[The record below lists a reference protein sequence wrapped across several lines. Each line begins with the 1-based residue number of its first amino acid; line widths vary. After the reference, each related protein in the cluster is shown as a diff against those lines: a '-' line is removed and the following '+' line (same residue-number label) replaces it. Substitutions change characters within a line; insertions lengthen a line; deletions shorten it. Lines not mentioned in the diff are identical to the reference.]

1 MHTFLL
7 LVVAVMG
14 LCLSTLPTPAKAND
28 AFSIPNTSSIT
39 LEDSDRS
46 YKVFIKL
53 PNSYQ
58 ENDPAQ
64 YYPVVYMT
72 DAMYNFQVVSGV
84 TRLPMNMRN
93 MQQAILVGVDWQEG
107 MSPAASRIRDY
118 TPSSD
123 ESWKRKTG
131 EAERHLHFIANK
143 LMPHINKTYRT
154 IPSQNTLVGHSLGG
168 LFGAYSLLT
177 QPELFSHYLLSS
189 PSLWFNDKQLMKQ
202 FRSSDFMLKSINA
215 KVFIAIGEYETAELT
230 DFGHDMVNDAKEFKA
245 ILEQKNRLSAT
256 QGINIKL
263 QVIAEADHSM
273 AFPTAAIQ
281 GLSWFL
287 PQQNSLALH

>member
-1 MHTFLL
+1 M
-7 LVVAVMG
+7 
-14 LCLSTLPTPAKAND
+14 
-28 AFSIPNTSSIT
+28 
-39 LEDSDRS
+39 
-46 YKVFIKL
+46 
-53 PNSYQ
+53 
-58 ENDPAQ
+58 
-64 YYPVVYMT
+64 
-72 DAMYNFQVVSGV
+72 
-84 TRLPMNMRN
+84 
-93 MQQAILVGVDWQEG
+93 
-107 MSPAASRIRDY
+107 
-118 TPSSD
+118 
-123 ESWKRKTG
+123 
-131 EAERHLHFIANK
+131 
-143 LMPHINKTYRT
+143 
-154 IPSQNTLVGHSLGG
+154 GHSLGG

-256 QGINIKL
+256 QEINVKL

-273 AFPTAAIQ
+273 TFPTAAIQ

>member
-1 MHTFLL
+1 MHRFFLL
-7 LVVAVMG
+7 TVVVIGMIF
-14 LCLSTLPTPAKAND
+14 STISPTAKANN
-28 AFSIPNTSSIT
+28 AFAIPNTSSIT

-58 ENDPAQ
+58 DEDPAHS
-64 YYPVVYMT
+64 YPVIYMT

-93 MQQAILVGVDWQEG
+93 MQQAILVGIDWQEG

-118 TPSSD
+118 TPSTD
-123 ESWKRKTG
+123 NGWKRKTG
-131 EAERHLHFIANK
+131 EAERHLDFIASK
-143 LMPHINKTYRT
+143 LMPHINNTYRT
-154 IPSQNTLVGHSLGG
+154 NPSQNTLVGHSLGG

-177 QPELFSHYLLSS
+177 RPELFSNYLLSS
-189 PSLWFNDKQLMKQ
+189 PSFWFHDKQLMKQ
-202 FRSSDFMLKSINA
+202 FRASDFMLKSIHAN
-215 KVFIAIGEYETAELT
+215 VFVGIGEYETAELT
-230 DFGHDMVNDAKEFKA
+230 DFGHDMVDDAKDFKA
-245 ILEQKNRLSAT
+245 ILEQKNRLSSASS
-256 QGINIKL
+256 IKVKL
-263 QVIAEADHSM
+263 MVIEGADHSM

-287 PQQNSLALH
+287 AAQNQLAKR